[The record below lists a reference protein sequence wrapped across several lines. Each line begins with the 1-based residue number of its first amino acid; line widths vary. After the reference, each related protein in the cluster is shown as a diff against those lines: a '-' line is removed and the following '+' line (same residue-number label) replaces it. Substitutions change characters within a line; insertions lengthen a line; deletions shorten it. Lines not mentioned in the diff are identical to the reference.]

1 MFNRTKDKVVTLS
14 YIIDDHALLLSLSL
28 SLYIYIY
35 IYIYLFIYIY
45 IVLIFTHLSKDV
57 LSIRTKHHT
66 FGSRKI
72 NRMIDSL
79 YPEKIGFLRNPQKR
93 FRRLEKASEFV
104 QMLKTQVFKSVHD
117 IFQ

>member
-1 MFNRTKDKVVTLS
+1 MVTLS
-14 YIIDDHALLLSLSL
+14 QIIDDHALSLSLSLSL

-35 IYIYLFIYIY
+35 IYLFIYIYIY
-45 IVLIFTHLSKDV
+45 IVLIFIHLSKDI

-72 NRMIDSL
+72 NRMIDSRH
-79 YPEKIGFLRNPQKR
+79 PKRIGFLRIPQKR
-93 FRRLEKASEFV
+93 FRRLEKASEYV
-104 QMLKTQVFKSVHD
+104 QMLKTQVFTSVHD

>member
-1 MFNRTKDKVVTLS
+1 MLS
-14 YIIDDHALLLSLSL
+14 FSLSL

-35 IYIYLFIYIY
+35 IIIFIYLFIYIYIY

-93 FRRLEKASEFV
+93 FRRLEKASEYV